1 MRAQLGG
8 SSRQSLVAAR
18 IALDAA
24 VKGVDAQTA
33 STLSAELF
41 FAADVLGSNISVRR
55 ALTDTSRDA
64 AAKGTL
70 IKDLLASKVGK
81 AAVGLL
87 TDLAALR
94 WSGTK
99 DLVQVI
105 EQLAIEAEATA
116 ANISGELD
124 RVENEM
130 FVISNTISN
139 SSELRKA
146 VKSDAQVAKAQ
157 LVAELLKNASSS
169 TTKLVSQMVNAWR
182 GRSIESAFADYQW
195 ALAARRNRVIAL
207 VRIAAPM
214 SQAQQDRL
222 EAALNK
228 QVGQPVRMNIEIDP
242 AVLGGVSVKF
252 ADEMVDGSVSN
263 RLAGAARAL
272 AGANKGRNTWQT

>member
-18 IALDAA
+18 TALDAA

-41 FAADVLGSNISVRR
+41 FVADVLSSNISVRR

-64 AAKGTL
+64 AAKGAL

-81 AAVGLL
+81 ATVGLL
-87 TDLAALR
+87 TELSALR
-94 WSGTK
+94 WSGAK

-130 FVISNTISN
+130 FVISSTVSN

-146 VKSDAQVAKAQ
+146 FKSDAHVAKAQ

-242 AVLGGVSVKF
+242 SVLGGVSVKF

-272 AGANKGRNTWQT
+272 AGSK

>member
-18 IALDAA
+18 TALDAA
-24 VKGVDAQTA
+24 VKGVDAQAA

-81 AAVGLL
+81 ATVGLL
-87 TDLAALR
+87 TDLSALR
-94 WSGTK
+94 WSGAK

-130 FVISNTISN
+130 FVISSTVSN

-146 VKSDAQVAKAQ
+146 FKSDAHVAKAQ

-207 VRIAAPM
+207 VRIAAPI

-222 EAALNK
+222 GAALDK

-272 AGANKGRNTWQT
+272 AGSK

>member
-18 IALDAA
+18 VALDAA
-24 VKGVDAQTA
+24 VKGVDAQAA
-33 STLSAELF
+33 SQLSGELF

-55 ALTDTSRDA
+55 ALTDTSRDG
-64 AAKGTL
+64 AAKGAL
-70 IKDLLASKVGK
+70 IKDLLASKVGT

-87 TDLAALR
+87 TELSALR
-94 WSGTK
+94 WSGAK

-116 ANISGELD
+116 ANISGDLD

-146 VKSDAQVAKAQ
+146 FKSDADVAKAQ
-157 LVAELLKNASSS
+157 LAADLLKNASSS
-169 TTKLVSQMVNAWR
+169 TTKLVSQMVNSWR

-207 VRIAAPM
+207 VRIAAPI

-222 EAALNK
+222 AAALNK

-272 AGANKGRNTWQT
+272 AGSK

>member
-18 IALDAA
+18 VALDAA
-24 VKGVDAQTA
+24 VKGVDAQAA
-33 STLSAELF
+33 SQLSAELF

-55 ALTDTSRDA
+55 ALTDTSRDG
-64 AAKGTL
+64 AAKGAL
-70 IKDLLASKVGK
+70 IKDLLASKVGT

-87 TDLAALR
+87 TELSALR
-94 WSGTK
+94 WSGAK

-116 ANISGELD
+116 ANISGDLD

-130 FVISNTISN
+130 FVISSAISN

-146 VKSDAQVAKAQ
+146 FKSDADVAKAQ
-157 LVAELLKNASSS
+157 LVVELLKNASSS
-169 TTKLVSQMVNAWR
+169 TTKLVSQMVNSWR

-222 EAALNK
+222 AAALNK

-252 ADEMVDGSVSN
+252 ADEIVDGSVSN

-272 AGANKGRNTWQT
+272 AGSK

>member
-18 IALDAA
+18 TALDAA
-24 VKGVDAQTA
+24 VKDVDAQTA

-41 FAADVLGSNISVRR
+41 FVADVLGSNISVRR

-64 AAKGTL
+64 AAKSTL
-70 IKDLLASKVGK
+70 IKDLLASKVGT

-87 TDLAALR
+87 TALSALR
-94 WSGTK
+94 WSGAK

-146 VKSDAQVAKAQ
+146 FKSDAQVAKAQ
-157 LVAELLKNASSS
+157 LAAELLKNASSS

-182 GRSIESAFADYQW
+182 GRSIESAFADFQW

-207 VRIAAPM
+207 VRIAAPI

-222 EAALNK
+222 ESALNK

-242 AVLGGVSVKF
+242 TVLGGVSVKF

-272 AGANKGRNTWQT
+272 AGSK

>member
-8 SSRQSLVAAR
+8 SSRQSLVTAR
-18 IALDAA
+18 TALDAA

-41 FAADVLGSNISVRR
+41 FVADVLGSNISVRR

-64 AAKGTL
+64 AAKAAL

-81 AAVGLL
+81 ATVELL
-87 TDLAALR
+87 TDLSALR
-94 WSGTK
+94 WSGAK

-130 FVISNTISN
+130 FVISSTVSN

-146 VKSDAQVAKAQ
+146 FKSDAHVAKAQ

-207 VRIAAPM
+207 VRIAAPI
-214 SQAQQDRL
+214 SQAQQERL

-272 AGANKGRNTWQT
+272 AGSK

>member
-8 SSRQSLVAAR
+8 SSRQSLLAAR
-18 IALDAA
+18 TALDAA
-24 VKGVDAQTA
+24 VKGVDAQAA

-70 IKDLLASKVGK
+70 IKDLLASKVG
-81 AAVGLL
+81 AASVALL
-87 TDLAALR
+87 TELSALR
-94 WSGTK
+94 WSGAK

-130 FVISNTISN
+130 FVVSTTISN

-146 VKSDAQVAKAQ
+146 LKSDADVAKSQ

-169 TTKLVSQMVNAWR
+169 TTKLVSQMVNSWR

-207 VRIAAPM
+207 VRIAAPI

-222 EAALNK
+222 AAALDK

-242 AVLGGVSVKF
+242 TVLGGVSVKF

-272 AGANKGRNTWQT
+272 AGSK

>member
-8 SSRQSLVAAR
+8 GSRQSLVAAR
-18 IALDAA
+18 TALDAA

-55 ALTDTSRDA
+55 ALTDTSRDG
-64 AAKGTL
+64 AAKSTL
-70 IKDLLASKVGK
+70 IKDLLASKVST

-87 TDLAALR
+87 TELSALR
-94 WSGTK
+94 WSGAK

-130 FVISNTISN
+130 FVVSKTISN

-146 VKSDAQVAKAQ
+146 FKSDAQVAKAQ
-157 LVAELLKNASSS
+157 LVADLLKNASTS
-169 TTKLVSQMVNAWR
+169 TTKLVSQMVNSWR

-214 SQAQQDRL
+214 SQTQQDRL

-228 QVGQPVRMNIEIDP
+228 QVGQPVRMNIEVDP
-242 AVLGGVSVKF
+242 TVLGGVSVKF
-252 ADEMVDGSVSN
+252 ADEIVDGSVSN

-272 AGANKGRNTWQT
+272 AGSK

>member
-8 SSRQSLVAAR
+8 SSRQSLLAAR
-18 IALDAA
+18 TALDAA
-24 VKGVDAQTA
+24 VKGVDAQAA

-55 ALTDTSRDA
+55 ALTDTSRDG

-70 IKDLLASKVGK
+70 IKDLLASKVGT

-87 TDLAALR
+87 TELSALR
-94 WSGTK
+94 WSGAK

-130 FVISNTISN
+130 FVVSNTISN

-146 VKSDAQVAKAQ
+146 FKSDAQTAKAQ
-157 LVAELLKNASSS
+157 LAADLLKNASSS
-169 TTKLVSQMVNAWR
+169 TTKLVSQMVNSWR

-207 VRIAAPM
+207 VRIAAPI

-222 EAALNK
+222 AEALNK
-228 QVGQPVRMNIEIDP
+228 QVGQPVRMNIEVDP

-252 ADEMVDGSVSN
+252 ADEIVDGSVSN

-272 AGANKGRNTWQT
+272 AGSK

>member
-8 SSRQSLVAAR
+8 SSRQSLVTAR
-18 IALDAA
+18 TALDAA
-24 VKGVDAQTA
+24 VKGVDASAA
-33 STLSAELF
+33 SALSSELF
-41 FAADVLGSNISVRR
+41 FTSDLLGTNISIRR
-55 ALTDTSRDA
+55 ALTDPSRDSK
-64 AAKGTL
+64 AKATL
-70 IKDLLASKVGK
+70 IKDLLGAKVG
-81 AAVGLL
+81 APTLALL
-87 TDLAALR
+87 TEITSLR
-94 WSGTK
+94 WSGAK

-105 EQLAIEAEATA
+105 EQLAIEAEASA

-130 FVISNTISN
+130 FIVSNTISN

-146 VKSDAQVAKAQ
+146 FKSDARVAKAQ
-157 LVAELLKNASSS
+157 LVAELLKNASTS

-182 GRSIESAFADYQW
+182 GRSIESAFTDYQW

-207 VRIAAPM
+207 VRIAAPIT
-214 SQAQQDRL
+214 QGQQERL
-222 EAALNK
+222 AAALNK

-242 AVLGGVSVKF
+242 SVLGGVSVKF

-272 AGANKGRNTWQT
+272 AGSK

>member
-18 IALDAA
+18 TALDAA
-24 VKGVDAQTA
+24 VKGVDAQAA

-55 ALTDTSRDA
+55 ALTDTSRDG

-70 IKDLLASKVGK
+70 IKDLLASKVGT

-87 TDLAALR
+87 TELSALR
-94 WSGTK
+94 WSGAK

-130 FVISNTISN
+130 FVVSNTISN

-146 VKSDAQVAKAQ
+146 FKSDASTAKAQ
-157 LVAELLKNASSS
+157 LAADLLKNASSS
-169 TTKLVSQMVNAWR
+169 TTKLVSQMVNSWR

-207 VRIAAPM
+207 VRIAAPI

-222 EAALNK
+222 AEALNK
-228 QVGQPVRMNIEIDP
+228 QVGQPVRMNIEVDP

-252 ADEMVDGSVSN
+252 ADEIVDGSVSN

-272 AGANKGRNTWQT
+272 AGSK

>member
-1 MRAQLGG
+1 MTAHLGG

-18 IALDAA
+18 TALDAA
-24 VKGVDAQTA
+24 VKGVDAQAA

-64 AAKGTL
+64 AAKGAL
-70 IKDLLASKVGK
+70 IKDLLASKVGT

-87 TDLAALR
+87 TELSALR
-94 WSGTK
+94 WSGAK

-130 FVISNTISN
+130 FVVSNTISN

-146 VKSDAQVAKAQ
+146 FKSDAQSAKAQ
-157 LVAELLKNASSS
+157 LAADLLKNASSS
-169 TTKLVSQMVNAWR
+169 TTKLVSQMVNSWR
-182 GRSIESAFADYQW
+182 GRSIESAFADYQS

-207 VRIAAPM
+207 VRVAAPI

-222 EAALNK
+222 AQALNK

-252 ADEMVDGSVSN
+252 ADEIVDGSVSN

-272 AGANKGRNTWQT
+272 AGSK